1 MSNVREA
8 IDLMDTDTDEEEAE
22 PVGRQLRSHG
32 IPRSKR
38 KKYSENEDS
47 SIFRPTSLTAAAA
60 VDPRTHPP
68 SNSIHQTITAP
79 SADSD
84 DLSRFSENESSDDDI
99 QVAAKMKATNIS
111 KKNKTKTI
119 DAKNK
124 PRKRNAACDAK
135 KYMVKDKAVPGI
147 IQSKRKKHGTPK
159 VRQESIDSTYAS
171 EMFGSRIFIDMKNH
185 SSKRQ
190 NSQVDYIDENGVHYE
205 LFYSKFISKS
215 KKGCDNEDISECT
228 NVFLFLVHWILFSHI
243 TSALQWVKNTINH
256 ITLQDLVVAT
266 HWQMNCCKLQVS
278 TCHELMHAIR

>member
-38 KKYSENEDS
+38 KKYSENVDS

-99 QVAAKMKATNIS
+99 QVAAKMKAKNVS

-124 PRKRNAACDAK
+124 PRKRKAACDAK
-135 KYMVKDKAVPGI
+135 KYKVKGKAVPGI

-190 NSQVDYIDENGVHYE
+190 SSQVDRIVKENGVHYE
-205 LFYSKFISKS
+205 LFYSKFRSKS
-215 KKGCDNEDISECT
+215 GKGYDYEDISECT
-228 NVFLFLVHWILFSHI
+228 NVFLFLVHWILFLI
-243 TSALQWVKNTINH
+243 Q
-256 ITLQDLVVAT
+256 
-266 HWQMNCCKLQVS
+266 QMLSSGSKIL
-278 TCHELMHAIR
+278 